1 MKLLSIVIRPFPLE
15 WAGGESGG
23 GGAADMEFRES
34 GRTGPLFLYTSAK
47 SMSALLQRCGLW
59 YTKHMR
65 EPKYAEI
72 IVDIAHSNVDKIFDY
87 ALPEGMKVL
96 PGCRVE
102 VPFGSMRVEGFVL
115 SLKEDTGWDREKIR
129 PVLRVID
136 GEPIFTEEQRKL
148 AAYMVAQ
155 YHTTLAFALRLMFPA
170 KMRGERIREKT
181 VRVIFLKDAARAEK
195 EIAACYTKE
204 GNVRAKNRLHTLQ
217 ELKKGE
223 CPAAVL
229 DGPSV
234 RYLLKEGVAGEKQAE
249 ALRRP
254 YEDVKPAPREEIQ
267 LSGQQRAAVES
278 IVARVREK
286 KRKTVLL
293 HGVTGSGKTE
303 VYIECVRQTLA
314 LSRTALILV
323 PEISLAPQLFSEFTR
338 HFGDQIAVF
347 HSGLSDGEKYDE
359 WRRVRSG
366 QARIVMGARSAV
378 FMPLENLGLI
388 IIDEEHETSY
398 KAENHP
404 PYHAAEIARMRSH
417 LSGATLVLASATPLV
432 EDYMK
437 ARLGIYDL
445 VRMPERVRGLL
456 LPSMQIVDMKKEF
469 LRGNRS
475 LLSGSLYRAMEETL
489 ARGEQALVFL
499 NRRGY
504 ASSVVCPTCGH
515 VRMCAHCDVPL
526 KYHKGEN
533 RLVCHYCGRSL
544 PFSKTCP
551 ECGEPFSKLAGTGT
565 EQAEE
570 QIRKFFPG
578 ARTLRMDFDTTRK
591 KDAHQQIY
599 HAFKNHEADIL
610 IGTQMI
616 ARGLDFDDVT
626 LAAVIAADGLLTSGD
641 YRAEERTFSMI
652 EQVGG
657 RAGRK
662 KPGRVIVQTYNP
674 EHYAIQFAARHD
686 YEGFYNQ
693 EIVFRKAAMK
703 PPFSRV
709 FRLVFTGKN
718 EEKVEKVCRETE
730 NCLKDMLNPYKS
742 AIILFIAKEAPVA
755 KLDGN
760 FRWHI
765 LLKVSHT
772 KQTAEI
778 QQAVFAAWERMRN
791 KGVTIGFDV
800 DPYDVN

>member
-1 MKLLSIVIRPFPLE
+1 M
-15 WAGGESGG
+15 
-23 GGAADMEFRES
+23 
-34 GRTGPLFLYTSAK
+34 
-47 SMSALLQRCGLW
+47 
-59 YTKHMR
+59 
-65 EPKYAEI
+65 
-72 IVDIAHSNVDKIFDY
+72 
-87 ALPEGMKVL
+87 
-96 PGCRVE
+96 
-102 VPFGSMRVEGFVL
+102 
-115 SLKEDTGWDREKIR
+115 
-129 PVLRVID
+129 
-136 GEPIFTEEQRKL
+136 
-148 AAYMVAQ
+148 
-155 YHTTLAFALRLMFPA
+155 
-170 KMRGERIREKT
+170 
-181 VRVIFLKDAARAEK
+181 
-195 EIAACYTKE
+195 
-204 GNVRAKNRLHTLQ
+204 
-217 ELKKGE
+217 
-223 CPAAVL
+223 
-229 DGPSV
+229 
-234 RYLLKEGVAGEKQAE
+234 
-249 ALRRP
+249 
-254 YEDVKPAPREEIQ
+254 
-267 LSGQQRAAVES
+267 
-278 IVARVREK
+278 
-286 KRKTVLL
+286 
-293 HGVTGSGKTE
+293 
-303 VYIECVRQTLA
+303 
-314 LSRTALILV
+314 
-323 PEISLAPQLFSEFTR
+323 
-338 HFGDQIAVF
+338 F

-359 WRRVRSG
+359 WRRVKSG

-378 FMPLENLGLI
+378 FLPLENLGLI

-437 ARLGIYDL
+437 AKLGIYDL

-475 LLSGSLYRAMEETL
+475 LLSGPLYRAMEETL

-526 KYHKGEN
+526 KYHKAEN

-626 LAAVIAADGLLTSGD
+626 LAAVIAADVLLTSGD

-718 EEKVEKVCRETE
+718 AEKVEKVCRETE